1 MRDGSAETRRGRS
14 GLDQAKVWEA
24 FRNANSRGFD
34 DFGRERAADCH
45 PRATAAT
52 DHTNAALP
60 PRPILI
66 AATTSKDVCAS
77 TEGEMLGKVFALAVV
92 IGLLVTSSAA
102 FVANHPRTPAACA
115 VSCE

>member
-1 MRDGSAETRRGRS
+1 MTS
-14 GLDQAKVWEA
+14 G
-24 FRNANSRGFD
+24 
-34 DFGRERAADCH
+34 ERAAEYVT
-45 PRATAAT
+45 PVQRQPL

-77 TEGEMLGKVFALAVV
+77 AEGEMLGKVFALAVV

-102 FVANHPRTPAACA
+102 FVANHPRAPAACA